1 MEAIPGLRLVC
12 EPDAASMSPYS
23 AFPRSLP
30 SLVFLLLALVLI
42 LVPGC
47 RKKSFTVEVAH
58 GFTGYVHIFCGPT
71 AGFPSQPVRVN
82 SLGGADAASCPG
94 SDAEVTVL
102 RDGKTV
108 TVTVVTW
115 ERSGDG
121 MPAAL
126 SFNVK

>member
-1 MEAIPGLRLVC
+1 MF
-12 EPDAASMSPYS
+12 S
-23 AFPRSLP
+23 
-30 SLVFLLLALVLI
+30 LLALVLI

-71 AGFPSQPVRVN
+71 QGFLSQPVRVN
-82 SLGGADAASCPG
+82 SLGGGDATSCPG
-94 SDAEVTVL
+94 SDAKVTVL

-108 TVTVVTW
+108 TATAVTW

-121 MPAAL
+121 MPTGV

>member
-1 MEAIPGLRLVC
+1 
-12 EPDAASMSPYS
+12 
-23 AFPRSLP
+23 
-30 SLVFLLLALVLI
+30 LLALVLI
-42 LVPGC
+42 LATGC

-58 GFTGYVHIFCGPT
+58 GFTGYVHIFCGPA
-71 AGFPSQPVRVN
+71 AGIPSQPVRVN

-108 TVTVVTW
+108 TATAVTW

-121 MPAAL
+121 MPTAV